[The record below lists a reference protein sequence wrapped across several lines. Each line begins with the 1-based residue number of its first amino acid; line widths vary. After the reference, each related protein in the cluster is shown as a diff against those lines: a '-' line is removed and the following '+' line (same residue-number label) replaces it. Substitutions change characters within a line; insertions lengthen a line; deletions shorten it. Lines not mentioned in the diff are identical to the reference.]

1 MKLTT
6 LLVAAS
12 CFTAQAFSPQSSTKS
27 PVNNAA
33 INSPLRKQAPSTTS
47 VLFRDPSLTRGGAV
61 PGWAAYNE
69 ALDKN
74 PITAKACT
82 SFVGFFLGDLLAQVG
97 AVLSLFIT
105 FSSDSFK
112 SEGNSLKIIFA
123 INSYLLPRDHLMSSV
138 LSFSQSSDS
147 FTTDLQDTS
156 STTGWTLRSQEPKQS
171 QYSQRSSSIRYS
183 GAQFLWPYF
192 SVTLDL
198 LMVMVWQQLA
208 IRSRQIFSLLSKVLG
223 RFGPQFTLL
232 TSNLFPISTAC
243 CSSTDSKSHLICS
256 FPSLVR
262 NKWLLLMALPRI
274 AIDECPHRVFSTVL
288 TTMLIEK

>member
-82 SFVGFFLGDLLAQVG
+82 SFVGFFLGDLLAQ
-97 AVLSLFIT
+97 LFIT
-105 FSSDSFK
+105 KGPLDVKRLIVLSVFGFIYHGPSGHFFYNWLDSKIPGTEAK
-112 SEGNSLKIIFA
+112 SVFTKVFIDQVFWCPIFMTVFF
-123 INSYLLPRDHLMSSV
+123 SYLGLANGDGLAAIGNKIKAD
-138 LSFSQSSDS
+138 LFSAVQGS
-147 FTTDLQDTS
+147 
-156 STTGWTLRSQEPKQS
+156 W
-171 QYSQRSSSIRYS
+171 
-183 GAQFLWPYF
+183 
-192 SVTLDL
+192 
-198 LMVMVWQQLA
+198 
-208 IRSRQIFSLLSKVLG
+208 
-223 RFGPQFTLL
+223 
-232 TSNLFPISTAC
+232 
-243 CSSTDSKSHLICS
+243 
-256 FPSLVR
+256 
-262 NKWLLLMALPRI
+262 
-274 AIDECPHRVFSTVL
+274 
-288 TTMLIEK
+288 